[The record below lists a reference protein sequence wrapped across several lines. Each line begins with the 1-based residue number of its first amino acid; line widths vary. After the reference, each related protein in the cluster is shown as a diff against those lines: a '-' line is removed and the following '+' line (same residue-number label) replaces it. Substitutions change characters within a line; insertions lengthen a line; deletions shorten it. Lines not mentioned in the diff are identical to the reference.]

1 MSVFIKNYNLRL
13 RNAHSTKLKSRTILP
28 PKGSGAAPRI
38 TPEIII
44 PPINTNIDFSK
55 LKKFNIKHHPG
66 IAAMDI
72 TTIPENFDWI
82 NQYPTDTATIKKKKL
97 LIVKPPN
104 QALCGSCWCV
114 SSTSAVSDNFVVSG
128 VVNWYPDLSST
139 WCLASYP
146 QYQCQGGNPAALL
159 MDIANG
165 GIATNHCV
173 DYSWCSQNE
182 VCNGSAL
189 KHFDPSNTNLS
200 TLIPNSGCYFTDNT
214 QHYLYNIDSSNAM
227 SINSTGMSPQV
238 FAATVK
244 KQIYSKGSVVA
255 GFLIYKNFMPGTF
268 CHMNGGVYLERG
280 QYDIASSTGNQLTF
294 SDEPIS
300 SYNYVGSHAVCIV
313 GWGVAK
319 NILINNGK
327 RADVPYWYVR
337 NSWGPNWGENG
348 CFKMAQYPYNQY
360 SQFDKVIIIQ
370 TDSGQSTM
378 GGGMIGINVSRPPV
392 LKSLK
397 QMNQILL
404 KNKRTYNDAYYKSEP
419 KFFPTSLSQDGSVS
433 SVRKISCVSM
443 FVSLMLLIMI
453 ALMVR
458 IITLKN

>member
-1 MSVFIKNYNLRL
+1 MSVYIKNYNSRL
-13 RNAHSTKLKSRTILP
+13 RNAQSTKLKSRTILP
-28 PKGSGAAPRI
+28 PKGSSSAARI

-44 PPINTNIDFSK
+44 PPINTNIDFSG
-55 LKKFNIKHHPG
+55 LKKFNIKQHPE
-66 IAAMDI
+66 IASMDI

-82 NQYPTDTATIKKKKL
+82 NSYPRDNSMIKKKKL

-104 QALCGSCWCV
+104 QALCGSCW
-114 SSTSAVSDNFVVSG
+114 AVAGATAISDNFVVSG
-128 VVNWYPDLSST
+128 IVNWYPDLSPT
-139 WCLASYP
+139 WCLSTYP

-159 MDIANG
+159 MDVASG

-173 DYSWCSQNE
+173 DYSWCSQNG

-189 KHFDPSNTNLS
+189 KHFNPNNTNLS
-200 TLIPNSGCYFTDNT
+200 TLVPDSGCYFTDKI
-214 QHYLYNIDSSNAM
+214 QHYLYKIDSSN
-227 SINSTGMSPQV
+227 SLSNNSSRIPAQK

-244 KQIYSKGSVVA
+244 KQIYTKGSLV
-255 GFLIYKNFMPGTF
+255 GGYLIYKNFMSGSF
-268 CHMNGGVYLERG
+268 CHINGGVYLERA
-280 QYDIASSTGNQLTF
+280 QYDIATSTGNQLTF

-319 NILINNGK
+319 NILVDNGK

-337 NSWGPNWGENG
+337 NSWGTKWGENG

-360 SQFDKVIIIQ
+360 SQFDKVIVIQ
-370 TDSGQSTM
+370 TDSGERYQ
-378 GGGMIGINVSRPPV
+378 GGGMISINVSKRPV

-397 QMNQILL
+397 QINQEFL
-404 KNKRTYNDAYYKSEP
+404 KNKRKYNDAYYKSEP
-419 KFFPTSLSQDGSVS
+419 RFFPSSLSQDNIS
-433 SVRKISCVSM
+433 SIRKA
-443 FVSLMLLIMI
+443 SLLTVTITLLLFIMI
-453 ALMVR
+453 MIIVR